1 MAIAQL
7 QRDLNGSSVTFSFSL
22 LVYYMFE
29 YRKNVHSWPQA
40 QIRQQGEFESIHRDM
55 MIGIKAWE
63 FDPMDL
69 EDPFPNNEGSVHI
82 WQGNEDGLVS
92 VVLQRYVAER
102 LPWVRYQELKGSG
115 HMFPYADGMG
125 DKIMKTFL
133 LGETFVS

>member
-1 MAIAQL
+1 
-7 QRDLNGSSVTFSFSL
+7 
-22 LVYYMFE
+22 
-29 YRKNVHSWPQA
+29 
-40 QIRQQGEFESIHRDM
+40 M